1 MFKIRVSWS
10 KLNLRRG
17 LFIMKKKH
25 VILLTVFIVILVI
38 VLAMTVISKKIESNL
53 DQLVVATIPDI
64 DLTKLDDGVYTG
76 SYQVFPIS
84 VKVKVTLS
92 NHTITEIVLVKHVN
106 GQGKAAEVIIDKV
119 VSAQSLDV
127 DNIAGATYS
136 SRVILKA
143 IENALNATSD

>member
-1 MFKIRVSWS
+1 
-10 KLNLRRG
+10 
-17 LFIMKKKH
+17 MKKKH

-64 DLTKLDDGVYTG
+64 DVTKIDDGVYTG
-76 SYQVFPIS
+76 SYQVFPVS

-106 GQGKAAEVIIDKV
+106 GQGKAAEVIIDRV

-136 SRVILKA
+136 SKVILKA